1 MRDYHKATER
11 GEWVKGENTCYFWF
25 LYHGNHGAK
34 VRSIIA
40 ELRSA
45 ENGLNAKISVI
56 CDFVLCAYGYNLLLM
71 IDYRKA
77 YMWSNLPMS
86 CRHIL

>member
-11 GEWVKGENTCYFWF
+11 GKLVKCKNTCYFWF

-40 ELRSA
+40 ELRGA

-56 CDFVLCAYGYNLLLM
+56 CDFVLWVYGYNLLLM

-77 YMWSNLPMS
+77 YMWSNLPIS
-86 CRHIL
+86 YRCIL